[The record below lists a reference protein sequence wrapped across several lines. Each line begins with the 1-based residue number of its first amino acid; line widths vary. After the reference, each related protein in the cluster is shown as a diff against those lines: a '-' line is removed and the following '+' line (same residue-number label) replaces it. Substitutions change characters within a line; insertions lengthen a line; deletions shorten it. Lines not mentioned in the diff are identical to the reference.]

1 MSPVVGQGLCGFIVL
16 TSWLH
21 HSLHTSGRE
30 NDILF
35 MPVWTAGASMRK
47 DCLLNHH
54 ISMEIG
60 LYQMSLPPC
69 GLCFSDILGEEK
81 KKVHVVS
88 NIPGKIPLF
97 EDLAVLRIGHC
108 DFH

>member
-1 MSPVVGQGLCGFIVL
+1 
-16 TSWLH
+16 
-21 HSLHTSGRE
+21 
-30 NDILF
+30 
-35 MPVWTAGASMRK
+35 
-47 DCLLNHH
+47 
-54 ISMEIG
+54 MEIG

-97 EDLAVLRIGHC
+97 EDLAVLGIGHC
-108 DFH
+108 DFHWPGMAEPLVSLLESSFSLEL